1 MLLSFFWCVL
11 YVINVFFPY
20 ADGLNEVSAMMT
32 LQVLFVT
39 DSMLYNSIT
48 IRLSEMTQ
56 EAFLSHLLEYFIDAL
71 SAIVEC
77 PKENIFVFSIMVR
90 LACLLYTGRTV
101 RFFFILA
108 VTSQK

>member
-1 MLLSFFWCVL
+1 VTARL
-11 YVINVFFPY
+11 
-20 ADGLNEVSAMMT
+20 T

-39 DSMLYNSIT
+39 DAMLYNSIT

-71 SAIVEC
+71 SAVIPC

-90 LACLLYTGRTV
+90 V
-101 RFFFILA
+101 
-108 VTSQK
+108 